1 MNIKETAQK
10 YSDYVV
16 DIRRKIHRNPELSTQ
31 EFETSKLVQE
41 ELDKIG
47 VPYEICG
54 ELGTGVLATVKG
66 ALPGKTILMRGDM
79 DALPVVEEAD
89 VPFKSEHEGKMH
101 ACGHDCHTASLLTA
115 AHILN
120 DIKDELHGTVKLAF
134 QPAEETAQGAK
145 DMIAGG
151 ALEGVDGV
159 YGMHVWSGVPVG
171 TACAAAG
178 GRMASAGM
186 FEIWVQGK
194 GGHGAEP
201 ANCID
206 AITCTTAIVNSLQ
219 TIVSREFRPIDAAVL
234 TVGKIDAGFRWNVIA
249 DKAYIAG
256 TTRCFSNEINKA
268 FPEKIERIAKG
279 VAEAYR
285 CTVECKF
292 TDLVPPTV
300 NHPFMASICEGAIK
314 TILGEDANYDFEP
327 TTGGEDFAFFI
338 DAAPEQMGAICLL
351 GVRNEAEG
359 CCFEH
364 HSPKFKVDESA
375 LVNAAALY
383 CQVADDFNKS

>member
-66 ALPGKTILMRGDM
+66 ALPGKTILIRGDM

-101 ACGHDCHTASLLTA
+101 ACGHDCHTSSLLTA

-171 TACAAAG
+171 TACASAG

>member
-10 YSDYVV
+10 YSDYAV
-16 DIRRKIHRNPELSTQ
+16 DIRRRIHANPELSTQ

-41 ELDKIG
+41 ELNKIG
-47 VPYEICG
+47 VSFEICG
-54 ELGTGVLATVKG
+54 ELGTGVLATITGGK
-66 ALPGKTILMRGDM
+66 PGKTILIRADM
-79 DALPVVEEAD
+79 DALPVAEETD
-89 VPFKSEHEGKMH
+89 VPFKSQNEGKMH
-101 ACGHDCHTASLLTA
+101 ACGHDCHTSSLLTA

-120 DIKDELHGTVKLAF
+120 ELKDELHGTVKLAF

-145 DMIAGG
+145 DMIAAG
-151 ALEGVDGV
+151 ALKGVDGV

-219 TIVSREFRPIDAAVL
+219 TIVSREFRPVDAAVL
-234 TVGKIDAGFRWNVIA
+234 TVGRIDAGLRWNVIA

-256 TTRCFSNEINKA
+256 TTRCFDNEIAKQ

-279 VAEAYR
+279 VAAAYR
-285 CTVECKF
+285 CSVELKY

-300 NHPFMASICEGAIK
+300 NHPEMAAIVEQSIR
-314 TILGEDANYDFEP
+314 TVMGEDANFDFGP

-338 DAAPEQMGAICLL
+338 NAAPDQMGAICLM
-351 GVRNEAEG
+351 GGRNEAEG
-359 CCFEH
+359 CCYEH
-364 HSPKFKVDESA
+364 HSPKFKVDEAA
-375 LVNAAALY
+375 LLNAAMLY

>member
-1 MNIKETAQK
+1 MNIKEAAQK

-16 DIRRKIHRNPELSTQ
+16 DIRRKIHSNPELSTQ

-66 ALPGKTILMRGDM
+66 ALPGKTILIRGDM

-101 ACGHDCHTASLLTA
+101 ACGHDCHTSSLLTA

-359 CCFEH
+359 CCYEH

>member
-1 MNIKETAQK
+1 MNIKESAQK
-10 YSDYVV
+10 YSDYIVE
-16 DIRRKIHRNPELSTQ
+16 IRRKIHENPELSTQ
-31 EFETSKLVQE
+31 EFETSKLIMQ

-47 VPYEICG
+47 VPYVQCG
-54 ELGTGVLATVKG
+54 SLGTGVLATIQG
-66 ALPGKTILMRGDM
+66 AKPGKTILIRGDM
-79 DALPVVEEAD
+79 DALPVAEEND
-89 VPFKSEHEGKMH
+89 LPFKSKVEGRMH
-101 ACGHDCHTASLLTA
+101 ACGHDGHTACMITA

-120 DIKDELHGTVKLAF
+120 DVKDELCGTVKLAF

-145 DMIAGG
+145 DMIAAG
-151 ALEGVDGV
+151 AMEGVDGV
-159 YGMHVWSGVPVG
+159 YGMHLWSGVPSG

-178 GRMASAGM
+178 GRMAGAAQ
-186 FEIWVQGK
+186 FEIWIQGK

-201 ANCID
+201 ASCVD

-249 DKAYIAG
+249 DTAYIAG
-256 TTRCFSNEINKA
+256 TTRCFDNEIAKA
-268 FPEKIERIAKG
+268 FPEKIERMVKG
-279 VAEAYR
+279 IAEAYR
-285 CTVECKF
+285 CTAKVKY

-300 NHPFMASICEGAIK
+300 NHPVMSAIVEGAIRK
-314 TILGEDANYDFEP
+314 TMGEDANFDFGP

-338 DAAPEQMGAICLL
+338 NAAPEQMGAICLL

-364 HSPKFKVDESA
+364 HSPKFKVDEAA

>member
-1 MNIKETAQK
+1 MNIKEAAQK

-16 DIRRKIHRNPELSTQ
+16 DVRRKLHMNPELSTQ

-54 ELGTGVLATVKG
+54 KLGTGVLATVKG
-66 ALPGKTILMRGDM
+66 ALPGKTILIRGDM
-79 DALPVVEEAD
+79 DALPVVEETD
-89 VPFKSEHEGKMH
+89 VPFKSKHEGKMH
-101 ACGHDCHTASLLTA
+101 ACGHDCHTSSLLTA

-145 DMIAGG
+145 DMIAAG

-219 TIVSREFRPIDAAVL
+219 TIVSREFRPMDAAVL

-359 CCFEH
+359 CCYEH
-364 HSPKFKVDESA
+364 HSPKFKVDEAA
-375 LVNAAALY
+375 LLNAAALY

>member
-1 MNIKETAQK
+1 MNIKESAQK
-10 YSDYVV
+10 YADYV
-16 DIRRKIHRNPELSTQ
+16 IEMRRRFHKNPELSTK
-31 EFETSKLVQE
+31 EFETSKIVQE

-47 VPYEICG
+47 VPYVQCG

-66 ALPGKTILMRGDM
+66 AKPGKTILLRGDM
-79 DALPVVEEAD
+79 DALPVVEEND
-89 VPFKSEHEGKMH
+89 LPFKSQKEGCMH
-101 ACGHDCHTASLLTA
+101 ACGHDCHTATLLTA

-120 DIKDELHGTVKLAF
+120 DIRDELCGTVKLAF

-145 DMIAGG
+145 DMIAAG
-151 ALEGVDGV
+151 AMEGVDGV
-159 YGMHVWSGVPVG
+159 YGQHVWSGVPSG

-201 ANCID
+201 ASCID

-219 TIVSREFRPIDAAVL
+219 TIVSREFRPMDAAVL
-234 TVGKIDAGFRWNVIA
+234 TVGRIDAGFRWNVIA
-249 DKAYIAG
+249 DSAYIAG
-256 TTRCFSNEINKA
+256 TTRCFDNDIAKA

-279 VAEAYR
+279 VADAYR
-285 CTVECKF
+285 CTVKCKY

-300 NHPFMASICEGAIK
+300 NHPEMSAIAEGAIR
-314 TILGEDANYDFEP
+314 TILGEDANFDFGP

-338 DAAPEQMGAICLL
+338 NAAPDQMGAICLF
-351 GVRNEAEG
+351 GVRNEEKD
-359 CCFEH
+359 CCHEH
-364 HSPKFKVDESA
+364 HSPKFKIDEDA
-375 LVNAAALY
+375 LLNAAALY
-383 CQVADDFNKS
+383 CQVAADFNKS

>member
-1 MNIKETAQK
+1 MNIKESAQK
-10 YSDYVV
+10 YSDYIVE
-16 DIRRKIHRNPELSTQ
+16 IRRKIHENPELSTQ
-31 EFETSKLVQE
+31 EFETSKLIMQ

-47 VPYEICG
+47 VPYVQCG
-54 ELGTGVLATVKG
+54 SLGTGVLATIQG
-66 ALPGKTILMRGDM
+66 AKPGKTILIRGDM
-79 DALPVVEEAD
+79 DALPVAEEND
-89 VPFKSEHEGKMH
+89 LPFKSKVEGRMH
-101 ACGHDCHTASLLTA
+101 ACGHDGHTACMITA

-120 DIKDELHGTVKLAF
+120 DVKDELCGTVKLAF

-145 DMIAGG
+145 DMIAAG
-151 ALEGVDGV
+151 AMEGVDGV
-159 YGMHVWSGVPVG
+159 YGMHLWSGVPSG

-178 GRMASAGM
+178 GRMAGAAQ
-186 FEIWVQGK
+186 FEIWIQGK

-201 ANCID
+201 ASCVD

-219 TIVSREFRPIDAAVL
+219 TIVSREFRPLDAAVL
-234 TVGKIDAGFRWNVIA
+234 TVGRIDAGFRWNVIA
-249 DKAYIAG
+249 DSAYIAG
-256 TTRCFSNEINKA
+256 TTRCFDNDIAKA

-314 TILGEDANYDFEP
+314 TILGENANYDFEP

-359 CCFEH
+359 CCYEH
-364 HSPKFKVDESA
+364 HSPKFKVDEAA
-375 LVNAAALY
+375 LLNAAALY

>member
-66 ALPGKTILMRGDM
+66 ALPGKTILIRGDM

-101 ACGHDCHTASLLTA
+101 ACGHDCHTSSLLTA

-145 DMIAGG
+145 DMIAAG

>member
-16 DIRRKIHRNPELSTQ
+16 DIRRKLHMNPELSTQ

-66 ALPGKTILMRGDM
+66 ALPGKTILIRGDM

-89 VPFKSEHEGKMH
+89 VPFKSQHEGKMH
-101 ACGHDCHTASLLTA
+101 ACGHDCHTSSLLTA

-145 DMIAGG
+145 DMIAAG
-151 ALEGVDGV
+151 AMEGVDGV

-178 GRMASAGM
+178 GRMASAGQ

-219 TIVSREFRPIDAAVL
+219 TIVSREFRPMDAAVL
-234 TVGKIDAGFRWNVIA
+234 TVGRIDAGFRWNVIA

-256 TTRCFSNEINKA
+256 TTRCFDNTIAKE

-279 VAEAYR
+279 VAAAYR
-285 CTVECKF
+285 CTVELKY

-300 NHPFMASICEGAIK
+300 NHPEMSAIVEKAIC
-314 TILGEDANYDFEP
+314 TVMGENANFDFGP
-327 TTGGEDFAFFI
+327 ITGGEDFAYFI
-338 DAAPEQMGAICLL
+338 NAAPNQLGAICLM
-351 GVRNEAEG
+351 GGRNEAEG
-359 CCFEH
+359 CCYEH
-364 HSPKFKVDESA
+364 HSPKFKIDEAA
-375 LVNAAALY
+375 LLNAAALY

>member
-1 MNIKETAQK
+1 MNIKEAAQK
-10 YSDYVV
+10 YGDYVV
-16 DIRRKIHRNPELSTQ
+16 DIRRKIHSNPELSTQ

-54 ELGTGVLATVKG
+54 KLGTGVLATVKG
-66 ALPGKTILMRGDM
+66 ALPGKTILIRGDM
-79 DALPVVEEAD
+79 DALPVVEETD
-89 VPFKSEHEGKMH
+89 VPFKSKNEGKMH
-101 ACGHDCHTASLLTA
+101 ACGHDCHTSSLLTA

-145 DMIAGG
+145 DMIAAG

-364 HSPKFKVDESA
+364 HSPKFKVDEAA

>member
-66 ALPGKTILMRGDM
+66 ALPGKTILIRGDM

-101 ACGHDCHTASLLTA
+101 ACGHDCHTSSLLTA

-186 FEIWVQGK
+186 FEIWVQRK

>member
-1 MNIKETAQK
+1 MNIKEAAQK

-16 DIRRKIHRNPELSTQ
+16 DIRRKIHSNPELSTQ

-66 ALPGKTILMRGDM
+66 ALPGKTILLRGDM
-79 DALPVVEEAD
+79 DALPVVEETD
-89 VPFKSEHEGKMH
+89 VPFKSKNEGKMH
-101 ACGHDCHTASLLTA
+101 ACGHDCHTSSLLTA

-145 DMIAGG
+145 DMIAAG

-178 GRMASAGM
+178 GRMASAGQ

-234 TVGKIDAGFRWNVIA
+234 TVGRIDAGFRWNVIA

-359 CCFEH
+359 CCYEH
-364 HSPKFKVDESA
+364 HSPKFKVDEAA
-375 LVNAAALY
+375 LLNAAALY

>member
-1 MNIKETAQK
+1 MNIKEAAQK

-16 DIRRKIHRNPELSTQ
+16 DIRRKIHSNPELSTQ

-54 ELGTGVLATVKG
+54 ELGTGILATVKG
-66 ALPGKTILMRGDM
+66 ALPGKTILLRGDM
-79 DALPVVEEAD
+79 DALPVVEETD
-89 VPFKSEHEGKMH
+89 VPFKSKNEGKMH
-101 ACGHDCHTASLLTA
+101 ACGHDCHTSSLLTA

-145 DMIAGG
+145 DMIAAG

-314 TILGEDANYDFEP
+314 TILGENANYDFEP

-338 DAAPEQMGAICLL
+338 DAAPEQMGAVCLL

-359 CCFEH
+359 CCYEH
-364 HSPKFKVDESA
+364 HSPKFKVDEAA
-375 LVNAAALY
+375 LLNAAALY

>member
-66 ALPGKTILMRGDM
+66 ALPGKTILIRGDM

-101 ACGHDCHTASLLTA
+101 ACGHDCHTSSLLTA

-178 GRMASAGM
+178 GRMASAGQ

>member
-1 MNIKETAQK
+1 MNIKEAAQK

-16 DIRRKIHRNPELSTQ
+16 DIRRKIHSNPELSTQ

-66 ALPGKTILMRGDM
+66 ALPGKTILIRGDM

-101 ACGHDCHTASLLTA
+101 ACGHDCHTSSLLTA

-145 DMIAGG
+145 DMIAAG
-151 ALEGVDGV
+151 AMKGVDGA
-159 YGMHVWSGVPVG
+159 YGMHVWSGVPSG
-171 TACAAAG
+171 TACASAG
-178 GRMASAGM
+178 GRMAGAAQ
-186 FEIWVQGK
+186 FEIWIQGK

-201 ANCID
+201 ASCID
-206 AITCTTAIVNSLQ
+206 AITCCTAMVNSLQ
-219 TIVSREFRPIDAAVL
+219 TIVSREFRPLDAAVL
-234 TVGKIDAGFRWNVIA
+234 TVGRIDAGFRWNVIA
-249 DKAYIAG
+249 DTAYIAG

-279 VAEAYR
+279 VAAAYR
-285 CTVECKF
+285 CTVECKY

-300 NHPFMASICEGAIK
+300 NHPEMSAIVEQSIR
-314 TILGEDANYDFEP
+314 TVMGENANFDFGP

>member
-1 MNIKETAQK
+1 MNIKEAAQK

-16 DIRRKIHRNPELSTQ
+16 DIRRKIHSNPELSTQ

-66 ALPGKTILMRGDM
+66 ALPGKTILISGDM

-101 ACGHDCHTASLLTA
+101 ACGHDCHTSSLLTA

-151 ALEGVDGV
+151 AMEGVDGV

-178 GRMASAGM
+178 GRMASAGQ

-249 DKAYIAG
+249 DKEMSAI
-256 TTRCFSNEINKA
+256 
-268 FPEKIERIAKG
+268 
-279 VAEAYR
+279 
-285 CTVECKF
+285 VEQ
-292 TDLVPPTV
+292 
-300 NHPFMASICEGAIK
+300 SIR
-314 TILGEDANYDFEP
+314 TIMGEDANFDFGP

-338 DAAPEQMGAICLL
+338 NAAPNQLGAICLM
-351 GVRNEAEG
+351 GGRNEAEG
-359 CCFEH
+359 CCYEH

>member
-1 MNIKETAQK
+1 MNIKEAAQK

-16 DIRRKIHRNPELSTQ
+16 DIRRKIHSKPELSTQ

-54 ELGTGVLATVKG
+54 KLGTGVLATVKG
-66 ALPGKTILMRGDM
+66 ALPGKTILLRGDM
-79 DALPVVEEAD
+79 DALPVVEETD
-89 VPFKSEHEGKMH
+89 VPFKSKNEGKMH
-101 ACGHDCHTASLLTA
+101 ACGHDCHTSSLLTA

-145 DMIAGG
+145 DMIAAG

-314 TILGEDANYDFEP
+314 TILGENANYDFEP

-338 DAAPEQMGAICLL
+338 DAAPEQMGAVCLL

-359 CCFEH
+359 CCYEH
-364 HSPKFKVDESA
+364 HSPKFKVDEAA
-375 LVNAAALY
+375 LLNAAALY

>member
-66 ALPGKTILMRGDM
+66 ALPGKTILIRGDM

-101 ACGHDCHTASLLTA
+101 ACGHDCHTSSLLTA

-145 DMIAGG
+145 DMIAAG

-359 CCFEH
+359 CCYEH

>member
-1 MNIKETAQK
+1 MNIKEAAQK

-16 DIRRKIHRNPELSTQ
+16 DIRRKIHSNPELSTQ

-54 ELGTGVLATVKG
+54 KLGTGVLATVKG
-66 ALPGKTILMRGDM
+66 ALPGKTILLRGDM
-79 DALPVVEEAD
+79 DALPVVEETD
-89 VPFKSEHEGKMH
+89 VPFKSKNEGKMH
-101 ACGHDCHTASLLTA
+101 ACGHDCHTSSLLTA

-145 DMIAGG
+145 DMIAAG

-234 TVGKIDAGFRWNVIA
+234 TVGRIDAGFRWNVIA

-314 TILGEDANYDFEP
+314 TILGENANYDFEP

-359 CCFEH
+359 CCYEH
-364 HSPKFKVDESA
+364 HSPKFKVDEAA
-375 LVNAAALY
+375 LLNAAALY

>member
-101 ACGHDCHTASLLTA
+101 ACGHDCHTSSLLTA

-159 YGMHVWSGVPVG
+159 YGMQVWSGVPVG

-219 TIVSREFRPIDAAVL
+219 TIVSREFRPMDAAVL
-234 TVGKIDAGFRWNVIA
+234 TVGRIDAGFRWNVIA

-256 TTRCFSNEINKA
+256 TTRCFDNDIAKE

-279 VAEAYR
+279 VAAAYR
-285 CTVECKF
+285 CTVEFKY

-300 NHPFMASICEGAIK
+300 NHPEMSAIVEQSIR
-314 TILGEDANYDFEP
+314 TIMGEDANFDFGP

-338 DAAPEQMGAICLL
+338 NAAPNQLGAICLM
-351 GVRNEAEG
+351 GGRNEAEG
-359 CCFEH
+359 CCYEH
-364 HSPKFKVDESA
+364 HSPKFKVDEAA
-375 LVNAAALY
+375 LLNAAALY

>member
-101 ACGHDCHTASLLTA
+101 ACGHDCHTSSLLTA

-206 AITCTTAIVNSLQ
+206 AITCTTAIVNSLK

>member
-1 MNIKETAQK
+1 MNIKEAAQK
-10 YSDYVV
+10 YGDYVV
-16 DIRRKIHRNPELSTQ
+16 DIRRKIHSNPELSTQ

-66 ALPGKTILMRGDM
+66 ALPGKTILIRGDM
-79 DALPVVEEAD
+79 DALPVVEETD
-89 VPFKSEHEGKMH
+89 VPFKSKNEGKMH
-101 ACGHDCHTASLLTA
+101 ACGHDCHTSSLLTA

-145 DMIAGG
+145 DMIAAG

-314 TILGEDANYDFEP
+314 TILGENANYDFEP

>member
-1 MNIKETAQK
+1 MNIKEAAQK

-16 DIRRKIHRNPELSTQ
+16 DIRRKIHSNPELSTQ

-66 ALPGKTILMRGDM
+66 ALPGKTILIRGDM
-79 DALPVVEEAD
+79 DALPVVEETD
-89 VPFKSEHEGKMH
+89 VPFKSKNEGKMH
-101 ACGHDCHTASLLTA
+101 ACGHDCHTSSLLTA

-145 DMIAGG
+145 DMIAAG

>member
-1 MNIKETAQK
+1 MNIKEAAQK

-16 DIRRKIHRNPELSTQ
+16 DIRRKIHSNPELSTQ

-54 ELGTGVLATVKG
+54 KLGTGVLATVKG
-66 ALPGKTILMRGDM
+66 ALPGKTILLRGDM
-79 DALPVVEEAD
+79 DALPVVEETD
-89 VPFKSEHEGKMH
+89 VPFKSKNEGKMH
-101 ACGHDCHTASLLTA
+101 ACGHDCHTSSLLTA

-145 DMIAGG
+145 DMIAAG

-178 GRMASAGM
+178 GRMASAGQ

-338 DAAPEQMGAICLL
+338 DAAPEQMGAVCLL

>member
-1 MNIKETAQK
+1 MNIKEASQK

-16 DIRRKIHRNPELSTQ
+16 DIRRKLHSNPELSTQ

-66 ALPGKTILMRGDM
+66 ALPGKTILIRGDM

-89 VPFKSEHEGKMH
+89 VPFKSKNEGKMH
-101 ACGHDCHTASLLTA
+101 ACGHDCHTSSLLTA

-151 ALEGVDGV
+151 AMEGVDGV

-178 GRMASAGM
+178 GRMASAGQ

-219 TIVSREFRPIDAAVL
+219 TIVSREFRPMDAAVL
-234 TVGKIDAGFRWNVIA
+234 TVGRIDAGFRWNVIA

-256 TTRCFSNEINKA
+256 TTRCFDNDIAKE

-279 VAEAYR
+279 VAAAYR
-285 CTVECKF
+285 CTVEFKY

-300 NHPFMASICEGAIK
+300 NHPEMSAIVEQSIR
-314 TILGEDANYDFEP
+314 TIMGEDANFDFGP

-338 DAAPEQMGAICLL
+338 NAAPNQLGAICLM
-351 GVRNEAEG
+351 GGRNEAEG
-359 CCFEH
+359 CCYEH
-364 HSPKFKVDESA
+364 HSPKFKVDEAA
-375 LVNAAALY
+375 LLNAAALY